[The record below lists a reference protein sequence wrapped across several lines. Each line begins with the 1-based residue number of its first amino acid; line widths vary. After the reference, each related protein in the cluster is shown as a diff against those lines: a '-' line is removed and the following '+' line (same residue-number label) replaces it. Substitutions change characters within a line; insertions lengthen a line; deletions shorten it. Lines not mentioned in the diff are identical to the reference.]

1 METQM
6 NLESP
11 RYKFSDHFVS
21 FLGGLVVGAVAW
33 AVTFGVVAIIKA
45 ASPPGLN
52 LLDIITA
59 VKLVPPPGI
68 DLSNVNLV
76 ISLPN
81 SPDFLASAISI
92 SFVAVPILIG
102 VVVTYISYKRIL
114 KLD

>member
-6 NLESP
+6 NVETP
-11 RYKFSDHFVS
+11 GYKLSDHFIS

-33 AVTFGVVAIIKA
+33 AATYGVVAVIKA
-45 ASPPGLN
+45 AAPPGLN
-52 LLDIITA
+52 LLDLITA

-68 DLSNVNLV
+68 DLSNINLV

-81 SPDFLASAISI
+81 SPGYLASAIDI

-102 VVVTYISYKRIL
+102 LVVAFISYKRIL